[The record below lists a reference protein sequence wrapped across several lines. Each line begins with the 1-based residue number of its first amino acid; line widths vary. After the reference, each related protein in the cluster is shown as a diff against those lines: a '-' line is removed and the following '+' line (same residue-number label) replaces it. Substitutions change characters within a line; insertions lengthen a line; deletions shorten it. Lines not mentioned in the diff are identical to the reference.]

1 MAFVKEREELPSPSN
16 ADTKFPAKENSPEN
30 KNTAAKVRVKKSNK
44 ATDNLIIF
52 IKLSQKKGL
61 KDYRLKGV
69 LNLRGFPHFS
79 RRIFFQ
85 KSLICDNLS
94 FR

>member
-52 IKLSQKKGL
+52 IKLSQKNGL
-61 KDYRLKGV
+61 KGYLLKRL
-69 LNLRGFPHFS
+69 LNLRAF
-79 RRIFFQ
+79 RIFLVGYFL
-85 KSLICDNLS
+85 KSPEN
-94 FR
+94 